1 MLYWRF
7 MSFYA
12 KHLFPSLMDWTMGTR
27 GFQEQRRE
35 ALMPLRGDVLE
46 IGFGTGLNLPHY
58 PAAVSRVIA
67 LEPARLLPGKV
78 SQRMAPHPCR

>member
-1 MLYWRF
+1 

-12 KHLFPSLMDWTMGTR
+12 THLFPYFMDWSMGTR

-35 ALMPLRGDVLE
+35 ALKPLHGDVLE

-58 PAAVSRVIA
+58 PATATRVIA
-67 LEPARLLPGKV
+67 LEP
-78 SQRMAPHPCR
+78 